1 MVAELENIGKGAAL
15 VEVLAACSGR
25 AVITEIGA
33 VVLAAAPSYKHSGLS
48 SGHAETGAGVSKIP
62 SPPPSCL
69 L

>member
-1 MVAELENIGKGAAL
+1 